1 MAKIRSDYMTS
12 PASTLTLPVVDNT
25 RNTDNASNRIA
36 IIDIGSNTV
45 RMVVYDAPARLPVP
59 IFNERVVCGLGKGIG
74 KSGKLNAEGVERALS
89 ALDRFCA
96 LAREMRVDQFRM
108 VATAAVRDSED
119 GQTFADLVRDRCGF
133 PVEVLSGREEARLGA
148 VGILGGLPHA
158 DGLFGDMGGGSLDL
172 ANLSAGHYQDSRTLP
187 LGHLRITEDSDG
199 DVRKAR
205 LLIDERLSSISW
217 LDQVRGKSF
226 YAVGGIW
233 RAIARIHIQQTKY
246 PLHLIDNYSMDVS
259 AARDLT
265 EVISRQSS
273 VSLRRNYRAA
283 RRRSE
288 TLPMA
293 ALVLDRLLKHASP
306 HKLIFSGYG
315 LREGLFFDL
324 LPPKMRDEDPLI
336 SACAGF
342 AKRSGRFSLHGREIA
357 DWVQP
362 VLTGLSSKMSRM
374 LDAAALLSDI
384 GWTEHPDYRAL
395 HSFIR
400 ILRLPIAGITHH
412 ERVLL
417 ALAIFVR
424 YEGRRNQYEVQQV
437 HSLLSEQERQSA
449 ATIGVSLRLAHVL
462 SGGVPGLLSR
472 TRLGFSEGG
481 ISLDLT
487 SDRQLFS
494 SSAVESIVRDLAKE
508 IGVSYTIR

>member
-1 MAKIRSDYMTS
+1 
-12 PASTLTLPVVDNT
+12 
-25 RNTDNASNRIA
+25 
-36 IIDIGSNTV
+36 
-45 RMVVYDAPARLPVP
+45 
-59 IFNERVVCGLGKGIG
+59 
-74 KSGKLNAEGVERALS
+74 
-89 ALDRFCA
+89 
-96 LAREMRVDQFRM
+96 
-108 VATAAVRDSED
+108 
-119 GQTFADLVRDRCGF
+119 
-133 PVEVLSGREEARLGA
+133 VEVLSGREEARLGA

-172 ANLSAGHYQDSRTLP
+172 ATLDTGHYQDSKTLP
-187 LGHLRITEDSDG
+187 LGHLRITEDSEG
-199 DVRKAR
+199 DVRRAKS
-205 LLIDERLSSISW
+205 LIDERMSGVSW
-217 LDQVRGKSF
+217 LDQVRGKDF

-233 RAIARIHIQQTKY
+233 RAVARIHIQQTEY
-246 PLHLIDNYSMDVS
+246 PLHLIDNYTMDVS

-273 VSLRRNYRAA
+273 ASLRGVSRAA

-293 ALVLDRLLKHASP
+293 ALVLNRLLKHASP
-306 HKLIFSGYG
+306 AKLIFSGYG

-324 LPPKMRDEDPLI
+324 LPPGMRDEDPLI
-336 SACAGF
+336 SACDGF

-362 VLTGLSSKMSRM
+362 VLPGLSSKMSRI
-374 LDAAALLSDI
+374 LEAAALLSDI

-417 ALAIFVR
+417 ALAIYVR
-424 YEGRRNQYEVQQV
+424 YNGRRNQYEVQQV
-437 HSLLSEQERQSA
+437 RSLLSAEERQTA
-449 ATIGVSLRLAHVL
+449 ATIGLSLRLAHVL

-472 TRLGFSEGG
+472 TSLDFSGGG

-494 SSAVESIVRDLAKE
+494 SSAVETIVRNLAKE
-508 IGVSYTIR
+508 RGVSYTIR

>member
-1 MAKIRSDYMTS
+1 MTS
-12 PASTLTLPVVDNT
+12 RPSTLAFAAGDTTRTVDY
-25 RNTDNASNRIA
+25 ASNRIA

-45 RMVVYDAPARLPVP
+45 RMVVFDAPARLPVP

-119 GQTFADLVRDRCGF
+119 GQAFADAVEDRCGF

-158 DGLFGDMGGGSLDL
+158 DGLLGDMGGGSLDL
-172 ANLSAGHYQDSRTLP
+172 ATLDKGHYQGSKTLP
-187 LGHLRITEDSDG
+187 VGHLRITEDSEG
-199 DVRKAR
+199 DARKAKS
-205 LLIDERLSSISW
+205 LIDEKLLGISW
-217 LDQVRGKSF
+217 LDQVRGKNF

-233 RAIARIHIQQTKY
+233 RAVARIHIQQTEY
-246 PLHLIDNYSMDVS
+246 PLHLIDNYTMDVS

-265 EVISRQSS
+265 EVISHQSS
-273 VSLRRNYRAA
+273 ASLRGVFRAA
-283 RRRSE
+283 RRRLE

-293 ALVLDRLLKHASP
+293 ALVLNRLLKHASP
-306 HKLIFSGYG
+306 DKLIFSGYG

-324 LPPKMRDEDPLI
+324 LPPGMREEDPLI
-336 SACAGF
+336 SACDGF

-357 DWVQP
+357 DWVKP
-362 VLTGLSSKMSRM
+362 VLPGLSTKMSRI
-374 LDAAALLSDI
+374 LEAAALLSDI

-424 YEGRRNQYEVQQV
+424 YSGQRNQYEVQQV
-437 HSLLSEQERQSA
+437 RSLLIDEEWQTA
-449 ATIGVSLRLAHVL
+449 AIIGLSLRLAHVL

-472 TRLGFSEGG
+472 TSLDFSEGE

-494 SSAVESIVRDLAKE
+494 SRAVETIVRNLAKE
-508 IGVSYTIR
+508 RGVSFTIR

>member
-1 MAKIRSDYMTS
+1 MTS
-12 PASTLTLPVVDNT
+12 LASTLAFSTGDNT
-25 RNTDNASNRIA
+25 RTVDDASNRIA

-45 RMVVYDAPARLPVP
+45 RMVVFDAPARLPVP

-74 KSGKLNAEGVERALS
+74 KSGRLNAEGVERALS

-119 GQTFADLVRDRCGF
+119 GQAFADAVEDRCGF

-172 ANLSAGHYQDSRTLP
+172 ATLDTGHYQESKTLP
-187 LGHLRITEDSDG
+187 LGHLRITEDSEG
-199 DVRKAR
+199 DARKAKS
-205 LLIDERLSSISW
+205 LIDERLSGISC
-217 LDQVRGKSF
+217 LDQVRGKNF

-233 RAIARIHIQQTKY
+233 RAVARIHIQQTEY
-246 PLHLIDNYSMDVS
+246 PLHLIDNYTLDVS
-259 AARDLT
+259 TARDLT

-273 VSLRRNYRAA
+273 ASLRGVSRAA
-283 RRRSE
+283 RRRSD

-293 ALVLDRLLKHASP
+293 ALVLNRLLKHASP
-306 HKLIFSGYG
+306 DKLIFSGYG

-324 LPPKMRDEDPLI
+324 LPPGMRDEDPLI
-336 SACAGF
+336 SACDGF

-362 VLTGLSSKMSRM
+362 VLPGLSSKMSRI
-374 LDAAALLSDI
+374 LEAAALLSDI

-400 ILRLPIAGITHH
+400 ILRLPIAGIIHH

-417 ALAIFVR
+417 ALAIYVR
-424 YEGRRNQYEVQQV
+424 YNGRRNQYEVQQV
-437 HSLLSEQERQSA
+437 RSLLSEEERQTA
-449 ATIGVSLRLAHVL
+449 ATIGLSLRLAHVL

-472 TRLGFSEGG
+472 TSLDFSEGG

-494 SSAVESIVRDLAKE
+494 GSAVETILRNLAKE
-508 IGVSYTIR
+508 RGVSYTIR